1 MANDNSNQDLET
13 QKELAEINKKILK
26 GEKLSLE
33 EQKLLNLEKKKSLD
47 FSLKEL
53 EAQVKSGQ
61 LTQEQADLE
70 RKIALTKKEIY
81 ELSED
86 QAEIDVER
94 LAGLQKTLES
104 TENLSSAINRA
115 ATEGGLFADKI
126 APISNSFSK
135 AAVASIEAGEG
146 VKGLGTALKTYAL
159 NAAKGLSL
167 SRALFSTVERL
178 VSDNIKTMEA
188 LDEIEA
194 SFVRA
199 TGASREFATEAFE
212 LRFALSA
219 VGVSGKQAV
228 ETMESLYN
236 NMSEFSQL
244 SKTSRNDFNEL
255 AAMIDH
261 LGGNAAG
268 MGQTLTKV
276 AGMSISQTSAT
287 MTRLYGVAD
296 SLGIPF
302 SQISDDVQAMGPLF
316 AKFGTEAVDIFE
328 GLQAASKATGLSV
341 NELYGVVSQFDS
353 FENAAQAAGRLHAAL
368 GVNIDS
374 YTLLNASEEER
385 ILILQDLMAASG
397 KTFEELSRYE
407 KIELSNALGAS
418 LEETA
423 QIFGTTR
430 GEVEKTAAALLY
442 AGMTEEELEEKVKA
456 GTTAMEK
463 LGLVMQNLA
472 IAAEPLVDIIQFL
485 ADVFLGF
492 TELLQNVFGEKFGGF
507 IAAALALG
515 IGLGSLVLV
524 GKLVMGTFGGVGASA
539 AGAAASMTTAAAAM
553 KSAGLAMK
561 SAALNISSA
570 APALGAA
577 GPAVAPAIPAI
588 LAFGGAIALIGIG
601 IGAAAFGMSFLVAQ
615 FKEMDAGQI
624 IGISIA
630 IGIFAAV
637 IVGLGFAVA
646 KAAVPLTIA
655 APALLAFAGAVAL
668 VGAGIGLAAAG
679 MGYFVSQLKEMNA
692 DEINAIAGAILS
704 LSSAIGVLTL
714 SIAAL
719 GALGPVALVGLGI
732 LAAAGLVLADI
743 TSRIITSI
751 DELNETKVSSFA
763 AVLSSLAQLAS
774 MSLTDTGVPEYIA
787 AIGKALDELPESTEK
802 TVAFRTTADSLANLM
817 QIASAVDA
825 EQVARIE
832 TIIGAVSNSEGNER
846 IEKVSNTLSSILS
859 NVFDNKNSD
868 GGSRK
873 IVIELD
879 GKKLGEYIDKRENA
893 KARRY
898 AQFT

>member
-1 MANDNSNQDLET
+1 MANDSGNQDLET
-13 QKELAEINKKILK
+13 QKKLAEISKKILEGK
-26 GEKLSLE
+26 KLSLE

-47 FSLKEL
+47 LSLKEL
-53 EAQVKSGQ
+53 EVQVKSGQ
-61 LTQEQADLE
+61 RTQGQADLE
-70 RKIALTKKEIY
+70 KQIALTKKEIY
-81 ELSED
+81 ELSEG

-94 LAGLQKTLES
+94 LAGLQKTLEL
-104 TENLSSAINRA
+104 TENLSSKINDA
-115 ATEGGLFADKI
+115 ATQGRLFADNV
-126 APISNSFSK
+126 APISNSFSR
-135 AAVASIEAGEG
+135 AAVASLEAGEG
-146 VKGLGTALKTYAL
+146 VKGLGAAFGAYAL

-194 SFVRA
+194 GFVRA

-228 ETMESLYN
+228 ETMESLYS

-287 MTRLYGVAD
+287 MTRLYGVAE

-374 YTLLNASEEER
+374 YTLLNANEEER

-430 GEVEKTAAALLY
+430 GEVEKTAAQLLY
-442 AGMTEEELEEKVKA
+442 AGMTQEELEEKVKA

-472 IAAEPLVDIIQFL
+472 IAAEPLVNTIQFL
-485 ADVFLGF
+485 ADKFLGF
-492 TELLQNVFGEKFGGF
+492 TEIMQDLFGEKFGGF
-507 IAAALALG
+507 IAAAGALV
-515 IGLGSLVLV
+515 IGLGSLVIV

-539 AGAAASMTTAAAAM
+539 AAAAASMTTAAASMTTAATAM
-553 KSAGLAMK
+553 RASATA
-561 SAALNISSA
+561 ISQT
-570 APALGAA
+570 APALGAV
-577 GPAVAPAIPAI
+577 GPAVTPAIPAI

-601 IGAAAFGMSFLVAQ
+601 IGAAALGMSFLVAQ
-615 FKEMDAGQI
+615 FKDMDAGQI
-624 IGISIA
+624 TGISVA

-637 IVGLGFAVA
+637 IVGLGFALA

-655 APALLAFAGAVAL
+655 APALWAFAGAVAL
-668 VGAGIGLAAAG
+668 VGAGIGFAAAA

-692 DEINAIAGAILS
+692 DEIGATAEAIYALAAAIGILS
-704 LSSAIGVLTL
+704 VSLVM
-714 SIAAL
+714 L
-719 GALGPVALVGLGI
+719 GSLGPVAGLGLGI
-732 LAAAGLVLADI
+732 LAGLGLVLAS
-743 TSRIITSI
+743 TVSSI
-751 DELNETKVSSFA
+751 AGVVNQLDEEKVSSFA
-763 AVLSSLAQLAS
+763 TVLSSLAQLAS
-774 MSLTDTGVPEYIA
+774 MPLTDTGVPEYIA
-787 AIGKALDELPESTEK
+787 AIGKALDELPDETDK
-802 TVAFRTTADSLANLM
+802 AIAFRTTTDSLANLM
-817 QIASAVDA
+817 QIASTVEA

>member
-13 QKELAEINKKILK
+13 QKQLAEINKKILK
-26 GEKLSLE
+26 GDKLSLE
-33 EQKLLNLEKKKSLD
+33 DQKLLNLEKKKSLD

-61 LTQEQADLE
+61 LTQGQADLQ
-70 RKIALTKKEIY
+70 KQIALTKKEISD
-81 ELSED
+81 LSKG

-94 LAGLQKTLES
+94 LAGLQKTLEL
-104 TENLSSAINRA
+104 TENLSSAINDA
-115 ATEGGLFADKI
+115 AIQDDLCAKNV
-126 APISNSFSK
+126 APISNSFSR
-135 AAVASIEAGEG
+135 AAVASLEAGEG
-146 VKGLGTALKTYAL
+146 VKGLGTAFGAYTL

-167 SRALFSTVERL
+167 SRALFSTVEKL
-178 VSDNIKTMEA
+178 VSDNINTMKA

-194 SFVRA
+194 GFVRA

-228 ETMESLYN
+228 ETMESLYS

-374 YTLLNASEEER
+374 YTLLNANEEER

-418 LEETA
+418 LEEAA
-423 QIFGTTR
+423 QLFGTTR
-430 GEVEKTAAALLY
+430 GEVEKTAAELLY
-442 AGMTEEELEEKVKA
+442 AGMTQEELEEKVKA

-472 IAAEPLVDIIQFL
+472 IAAEPLVNTIQFL

-492 TELLQNVFGEKFGGF
+492 TEIMQDLFGEKFGGF
-507 IAAALALG
+507 IAAAGALV
-515 IGLGSLVLV
+515 IGLGSLVIV

-539 AGAAASMTTAAAAM
+539 AAAAASMTTAAASMTTAATAM
-553 KSAGLAMK
+553 RASATA
-561 SAALNISSA
+561 ISQT
-570 APALGAA
+570 APALGAV
-577 GPAVAPAIPAI
+577 GPAVTPAIPA
-588 LAFGGAIALIGIG
+588 
-601 IGAAAFGMSFLVAQ
+601 V
-615 FKEMDAGQI
+615 
-624 IGISIA
+624 
-630 IGIFAAV
+630 
-637 IVGLGFAVA
+637 
-646 KAAVPLTIA
+646 
-655 APALLAFAGAVAL
+655 LAFAGAVAL
-668 VGAGIGLAAAG
+668 VGAGVGFAAAG
-679 MGYFVSQLKEMNA
+679 FALLVMQFKEMSA
-692 DEINAIAGAILS
+692 EEILATSAAILAVGVSVAALAGALY
-704 LSSAIGVLTL
+704 LMGNPLALAGLGVLF
-714 SIAAL
+714 AAT
-719 GALGPVALVGLGI
+719 GV
-732 LAAAGLVLADI
+732 LAMIGLVLS
-743 TSRIITSI
+743 TTVGGIIGSVN
-751 DELNETKVSSFA
+751 ELDETKASSFA
-763 AVLSSLAQLAS
+763 AVLSSLAQLAL

-787 AIGKALDELPESTEK
+787 AIGKALDELPDETDK
-802 TVAFRTTADSLANLM
+802 AIAFRTTTDSLANLM
-817 QIASAVDA
+817 QIASTVEA

>member
-1 MANDNSNQDLET
+1 MANDSGNQDLET
-13 QKELAEINKKILK
+13 QKKLAEI
-26 GEKLSLE
+26 S
-33 EQKLLNLEKKKSLD
+33 KLLNLEKKKSLD
-47 FSLKEL
+47 LSLKEL
-53 EAQVKSGQ
+53 EVQVKSGQ
-61 LTQEQADLE
+61 LTQGKADLE
-70 RKIALTKKEIY
+70 KQIALTRKEISD
-81 ELSED
+81 LSTG

-94 LAGLQKTLES
+94 LAGLQKRLDL
-104 TENLSSAINRA
+104 TENLSSAINDA
-115 ATEGGLFADKI
+115 AIQGDLFAKKV
-126 APISNSFSK
+126 APISNSFSR
-135 AAVASIEAGEG
+135 AAVASLEAGEG
-146 VKGLGTALKTYAL
+146 VKGLGTAFGAYAL

-167 SRALFSTVERL
+167 SRTLFSTVEKL
-178 VSDNIKTMEA
+178 VSDNIKTIEA

-194 SFVRA
+194 GFVRA

-228 ETMESLYN
+228 ETMESLYS

-287 MTRLYGVAD
+287 MTRLYGVAE

-374 YTLLNASEEER
+374 YTLLNANEEER

-430 GEVEKTAAALLY
+430 GEVEKTAAELLY
-442 AGMTEEELEEKVKA
+442 AGMTQEELEEKVKA
-456 GTTAMEK
+456 GTTAMQK
-463 LGLVMQNLA
+463 LKLVMQNLA
-472 IAAEPLVDIIQFL
+472 IAAEPLVDAIQFL

-492 TELLQNVFGEKFGGF
+492 TEIMQDLFGEKFGGF
-507 IAAALALG
+507 IAAAGALV
-515 IGLGSLVLV
+515 IGLGSLVIV

-539 AGAAASMTTAAAAM
+539 AAAAASMTTAAASMTTAATAM
-553 KSAGLAMK
+553 RASATA
-561 SAALNISSA
+561 ISQT
-570 APALGAA
+570 APALGAV
-577 GPAVAPAIPAI
+577 GPAVTPAIPA
-588 LAFGGAIALIGIG
+588 
-601 IGAAAFGMSFLVAQ
+601 V
-615 FKEMDAGQI
+615 
-624 IGISIA
+624 
-630 IGIFAAV
+630 
-637 IVGLGFAVA
+637 
-646 KAAVPLTIA
+646 
-655 APALLAFAGAVAL
+655 LAFAGAVAL
-668 VGAGIGLAAAG
+668 VGAGVGFAAAG
-679 MGYFVSQLKEMNA
+679 FALLVMQFKEMSA
-692 DEINAIAGAILS
+692 EEILATSAAILAVGVSVAALAGALY
-704 LSSAIGVLTL
+704 LMGNPLALAGLGVLF
-714 SIAAL
+714 AAT
-719 GALGPVALVGLGI
+719 GV
-732 LAAAGLVLADI
+732 LAMIGLVLS
-743 TSRIITSI
+743 TTVGGIIGSVN
-751 DELNETKVSSFA
+751 ELDETKASSFA
-763 AVLSSLAQLAS
+763 AVLSSLAQLAL

-787 AIGKALDELPESTEK
+787 AIGKALDELPDETDK
-802 TVAFRTTADSLANLM
+802 AIAFRTTTDSLANLM
-817 QIASAVDA
+817 QIASTVEA